1 MAYAGSD
8 IASAGQLGQ
17 PRRRFLTKVSHR
29 SLRSP
34 LTLPAHTA
42 AASALAGSLVRD
54 IVAALGALIVLVI
67 VLLLIMSSRRR
78 RALAGTGEGPGR
90 PQSHRGQHGHRRT
103 DQQPRSAQPLRAVQH
118 PGSAQETTR
127 STRPQLS
134 TPAPAPAVSW
144 PAPGGWQGGSVGE
157 IAQPPAAPARPVITP
172 VARPTAASRS
182 GAGMPSG
189 PPWAPAAEPENT
201 FGPLPVASAI
211 SFRPQPGG
219 GLRVP
224 PDVTGPPGSGV
235 FDPPVLPSS
244 ADSSAWPPLFD
255 YTAPS
260 PPDLGADL
268 SQRGLGFAAAPVAAG
283 WDLAATDVFP
293 AVPSEPSADTDP
305 DDDAPGASGR

>member
-1 MAYAGSD
+1 
-8 IASAGQLGQ
+8 
-17 PRRRFLTKVSHR
+17 
-29 SLRSP
+29 
-34 LTLPAHTA
+34 
-42 AASALAGSLVRD
+42 
-54 IVAALGALIVLVI
+54 VAALGALIVLVI

-103 DQQPRSAQPLRAVQH
+103 DQEPRSAQPLSAVQH
-118 PGSAQETTR
+118 PASAQETSR
-127 STRPQLS
+127 STRPQPPA
-134 TPAPAPAVSW
+134 PAPAPAVSW

-172 VARPTAASRS
+172 VARPTAAGRS

-201 FGPLPVASAI
+201 FGPLPIASAI

-224 PDVTGPPGSGV
+224 PDVTGPPATTAVPPSPAAPRPGA

-260 PPDLGADL
+260 PPDLGAATIPGFPRLETRRGAENPDVTRPIPAADL

-293 AVPSEPSADTDP
+293 AVPSEPSSEPSADTGP